1 MIKASH
7 PFSQTDQKIIERII
21 DNEHLAL
28 NHMVLPQGEAL
39 PEHFANSNVYMIVLR
54 GKLTVVADG
63 EEHVYPAG
71 SVVEIDYKTKM
82 FFSARAAS
90 TSLRMAAKSCSP
102 VTFLKAHGSADLPRQ
117 RELAPAAYLGRN
129 HHPTSK
135 DKLTFKFNFSRQITN
150 YQASW
155 VLSDNLLIA
164 RNQKADPKPQANSRG
179 DRRVG

>member
-71 SVVEIDYKTKM
+71 SVVEIDYRTKM
-82 FFSARAAS
+82 
-90 TSLRMAAKSCSP
+90 
-102 VTFLKAHGSADLPRQ
+102 Q
-117 RELAPAAYLGRN
+117 
-129 HHPTSK
+129 
-135 DKLTFKFNFSRQITN
+135 
-150 YQASW
+150 
-155 VLSDNLLIA
+155 
-164 RNQKADPKPQANSRG
+164 PQNRDS
-179 DRRVG
+179 